1 MDVLQVALEDVED
14 VPARAPDVKVDAL
27 GDAQRVV
34 LIVPVDVKD
43 VQHVEM
49 HVLHLALQVAKL
61 DATQHV

>member
-1 MDVLQVALEDVED
+1 MDVLQVALEDVQD

-34 LIVPVDVKD
+34 LIAPVDVKD
-43 VQHVEM
+43 VQDVGM
-49 HVLHLALQVAKL
+49 HVLHLALQIAKL

>member
-1 MDVLQVALEDVED
+1 MDVLHL
-14 VPARAPDVKVDAL
+14 APDSVQDVLTSVQDAEVDAEV
-27 GDAQRVV
+27 DAQHAV